1 MLDEVFG
8 VDKCNVFSDD
18 KYYYF
23 FRALEELDI
32 AGIKDKTITNQ
43 YGRIIKLVTDREF
56 YGEEKY
62 KKDSKITLDFHMV
75 EVNMKIVT
83 LF

>member
-56 YGEEKY
+56 YGE
-62 KKDSKITLDFHMV
+62 
-75 EVNMKIVT
+75 
-83 LF
+83 